1 MKVQVA
7 AVVLKPKTERCNVT
21 AVKTSLITIRGKT
34 MKVILD
40 PKELN
45 SDMKMK
51 LRWML
56 RRRATMCTTCSQD
69 MLVRLSQGLTDR
81 AVHQPDRMMKK
92 QMMKTQNAEEPPD
105 KSAK

>member
-7 AVVLKPKTERCNVT
+7 AVVLKPKTERRNET

-34 MKVILD
+34 TKVILD

-69 MLVRLSQGLTDR
+69 ML
-81 AVHQPDRMMKK
+81 MKR
-92 QMMKTQNAEEPPD
+92 QMQKTQNAEEPPD
-105 KSAK
+105 KLAK